1 MVEGT
6 AITPGEGLG
15 GIMKL
20 GSMMYTIVNQLTKH
34 EQKIK
39 IVYSESEYLDTPI
52 TVIVQ
57 DLGMRLIFENSNK
70 QELILIEVLDFSK
83 LRLLYNGL
91 PLNEILE
98 QVRPASIETNG
109 RVDSLA
115 LNTGRLPSSEAD
127 EKVLSADSSKENG
140 VTEVETLVV
149 PPNLGDIY
157 NKFFGPTYPGR
168 VSKDYR
174 RYILSYPGIAFKFSI
189 DLDELVAQLKSLD
202 NSNENNIISTL
213 LNWRKQSDLRCIS
226 IAIFHGSS
234 WDSFIKSL
242 SSSKNF
248 IKTLA
253 PRKPESPGPQIKS
266 FIVNLK
272 MGVIK
277 IIFETEK
284 DRNEKSEYEI
294 QIGQTTQQEVLNILG
309 PPDDYFNK
317 FDSRLLIHNYLP
329 KSLNLDLNDTSIYKF
344 HNYFKYGLD
353 FLYDLNSSSDMH
365 SAGILTKV
373 IVHNGGIT
381 ESLDFMKWNKC
392 RWKVFTGKSS
402 DEKNPFNMKDD
413 IVITS
418 SMYFK
423 QIPESFF
430 KALSDD
436 VPRPVFLNRNET
448 EFIDNDLTII
458 EPEELPCDS
467 LSPFFERTS
476 LNATTTPSVAENKK
490 WGQSKLYG
498 CNRCI
503 MEVVESNGCISSLT
517 IF

>member
-1 MVEGT
+1 MVSGT
-6 AITPGEGLG
+6 AITPGEGVG
-15 GIMKL
+15 GVIKL
-20 GSMMYTIVNQLTKH
+20 GSTMYTIVTQLTKY
-34 EQKIK
+34 EEKIK
-39 IVYSESEYLDTPI
+39 IVYSEKEYLDTPI
-52 TVIVQ
+52 TVMVP
-57 DLGMRLIFENSNK
+57 DLGMRLVFENSIK
-70 QELILIEVLDFSK
+70 QELILIDVLDFSK

-91 PLNEILE
+91 ALNEIVE
-98 QVRPASIETNG
+98 QVRPASNEING
-109 RVDSLA
+109 SGDGLVLNVD
-115 LNTGRLPSSEAD
+115 RLPSREANGTT
-127 EKVLSADSSKENG
+127 LSAESSNESG
-140 VTEVETLVV
+140 EMEVETLVV

-157 NKFFGPTYPGR
+157 NKLFGPTYPGR
-168 VSKDYR
+168 VSKDSR

-202 NSNENNIISTL
+202 NANENNIISTL
-213 LNWRKQSDLRCIS
+213 LNWRKQSDVRCIS
-226 IAIFHGSS
+226 ISVFHGSS
-234 WDSFIKSL
+234 WDSFVKSL
-242 SSSKNF
+242 TPPKNST
-248 IKTLA
+248 KTLS
-253 PRKPESPGPQIKS
+253 PRRPESSDLQIES
-266 FIVNLK
+266 LVVNLK
-272 MGVIK
+272 MGIIK

-284 DRNEKSEYEI
+284 DRDEKKEYEI
-294 QIGQTTQQEVLNILG
+294 RIGQTTQQEVLNILG

-317 FDSRLLIHNYLP
+317 FDSRLLIHNYLS

-365 SAGILTKV
+365 STGVLTKV
-373 IVHNGGIT
+373 IVHNGGIA

-392 RWKVFTGKSS
+392 RWRIFTGKSS

-413 IVITS
+413 IVINS

-423 QIPESFF
+423 QIPEPFF

-458 EPEELPCDS
+458 EPEELACNT
-467 LSPFFERTS
+467 LSPLFDRTS
-476 LNATTTPSVAENKK
+476 LNGTTTPSVVENKK

-503 MEVVESNGCISSLT
+503 MEVIESNGCISSLT